1 MRVDYIAKRLVFAVL
16 TIFIATTFNFVLFRF
31 TPGSPLADLSRLPT
45 ATAQTKQALARS
57 FGLNKSEWDQYAA
70 YLDQLVHSNLGLS
83 YDNEQPVTSNLS
95 TAISNTVPMV
105 ALGTAVA
112 LIAGIAGGVVSA
124 WRRGTALDHVGT
136 GTAIGLS
143 SLPTQWLGLL
153 LIIGFAGV
161 LPTSGMT
168 NDFLINP
175 SFWQHFGDVLGHM
188 LLPALTLAV
197 SLCGGYLLIV
207 RSSVLEALREDYIL
221 TARAKGLTARAVL
234 ARHALPNAMLPIT
247 TLISLSLGYLVTGAI
262 LIETVFS
269 WPGIGRAI
277 YQAVLDRDYPT
288 LQGGF
293 LFLTVS
299 VVLCNLAADLIYL
312 RLDPRV
318 AQ

>member
-1 MRVDYIAKRLVFAVL
+1 MRADYIAKRLVFAVL
-16 TIFIATTFNFVLFRF
+16 TIFIATTFDFVLFRS
-31 TPGSPLADLSRLPT
+31 TPGSPLVDLSRLPT

-57 FGLNKSEWDQYAA
+57 FGLNKSEWNQYEA
-70 YLDQLVHSNLGLS
+70 YLDQLVHGNLGLS
-83 YDNEQPVTSNLS
+83 YDNEQPVVDNLS
-95 TAISNTVPMV
+95 TAMANTVPMV

-112 LIAGIAGGVVSA
+112 LFAGIAGGVVSA
-124 WRRGTALDHVGT
+124 WRRGTAVDHVGT

-153 LIIGFAGV
+153 LIIGFAGI

-168 NDFLINP
+168 NDFLVNP
-175 SFWQHFGDVLGHM
+175 SFWQHVGDVVDHM

-197 SLCGGYLLIV
+197 SLLGGYLIIV

-234 ARHALPNAMLPIT
+234 AHHALPNAMLPT
-247 TLISLSLGYLVTGAI
+247 TTMISLSLGYLVTGAI

-277 YQAVLDRDYPT
+277 YQGVLDRDYPT

-293 LFLTVS
+293 LILTVS